1 MPPVV
6 GESREQRVDRELSEL
21 LQELRVALPGVQ
33 VLFAFLLT
41 VPFAAGFDKLDG
53 GDRHVYFAAVLL
65 AALASVLLI
74 APSAHHRM
82 SFRRGVNVKERV
94 LMLANGMALAGT
106 LALAFAMGAVV
117 YVITNV
123 LFDVPFARAVA
134 AVLVTATVL
143 LWFAVPLL
151 LRAGQDRTADSGGWT
166 ADAGS
171 PTTSPTRSESTS
183 RPATTSARSA
193 PTT

>member
-41 VPFAAGFDKLDG
+41 VPFATGFDKLDT
-53 GDRHVYFAAVLL
+53 GDRRVYFAAVLL
-65 AALASVLLI
+65 TAVACALLI
-74 APSAHHRM
+74 APATHHRVN
-82 SFRRGVNVKERV
+82 FRRGVVVKERV
-94 LMLANGMALAGT
+94 LKLANGMALAGT
-106 LALAFAMGAVV
+106 FAMALAIAAVV
-117 YVITNV
+117 YVITKV
-123 LFDVPFARAVA
+123 LFDGSFAAVVA
-134 AVLVTATVL
+134 AVLVAGTVQ

-151 LRAGQDRTADSGGWT
+151 LRAGQAADSDGWT

-183 RPATTSARSA
+183 PPATTSARSA